1 MEHLDDP
8 VSGFSF
14 TKICT
19 LTFRSEHLHLIPRSL
34 PSYSLPQPYPPLE
47 LNALGYAGMML
58 VRSSEQEAALMQA
71 AEPQGGLMSVL
82 ARCGVPREFGEQV
95 LEAEAAFHGQI
106 EQEMSSGQ

>member
-1 MEHLDDP
+1 
-8 VSGFSF
+8 
-14 TKICT
+14 
-19 LTFRSEHLHLIPRSL
+19 
-34 PSYSLPQPYPPLE
+34 
-47 LNALGYAGMML
+47 
-58 VRSSEQEAALMQA
+58 MQA